1 VKNVLFAGVAEI
13 ARPVCDLRCCWFI
26 GDGTQLTACARTKA
40 QVIYIIFK
48 GEFIYYCELAA
59 FMPYAAADVNN
70 SPKLALQHASSAAS
84 GK

>member
-1 VKNVLFAGVAEI
+1 
-13 ARPVCDLRCCWFI
+13 
-26 GDGTQLTACARTKA
+26 
-40 QVIYIIFK
+40 VIYIIFK

-59 FMPYAAADVNN
+59 FMPYHAAADVNN